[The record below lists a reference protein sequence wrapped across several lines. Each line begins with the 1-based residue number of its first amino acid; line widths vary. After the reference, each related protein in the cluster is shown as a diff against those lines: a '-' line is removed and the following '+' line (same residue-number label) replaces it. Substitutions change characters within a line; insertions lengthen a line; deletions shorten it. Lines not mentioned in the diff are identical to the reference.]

1 MATAHQIQNALLTE
15 HFRYTPL
22 TLLDDII
29 NNVNEL
35 VFRAVNAIEEGLNAI
50 SPQSLGFKL
59 DPNHAEALTSQESK
73 QDALDELKQTELGNG
88 CVQLESLLNS
98 TVDRDFDKFEI
109 YTLRNI
115 LALGHEDEAKD
126 LAGWV
131 QLEHY
136 RHLEVASPDSTP
148 TPEAVQLQR
157 RKLQETQ
164 KLNAMLKAE
173 EAKNAAILEQLH
185 ALLGT
190 NAQQQQ
196 PPGDG
201 SASPF
206 AFLTGSKTSQN
217 VAYTMTH
224 LPALREILLQLKDS
238 LHTLPNARHTAQNDD
253 SRDAKRR
260 TYLDAQSKRAVQRRG
275 VEADSAGAQA
285 GGTGA
290 GGRRV
295 ARDEVEGMEAVVQA
309 LVGGAA
315 PARRDGEQGRD
326 EEMEQ

>member
-1 MATAHQIQNALLTE
+1 MATSQQIQNALLTE

-59 DPNHAEALTSQESK
+59 DPTQAAALTSQESK

-136 RHLEVASPDSTP
+136 RHLDVANADSTP

-173 EAKNAAILEQLH
+173 EAKNAAVLEQLH
-185 ALLGT
+185 TLLGT
-190 NAQQQQ
+190 NGQRQQ
-196 PPGDG
+196 PQGDG

-206 AFLTGSKTSQN
+206 AFLTGSNTSQN
-217 VAYTMTH
+217 VAYTMTQ
-224 LPALREILLQLKDS
+224 LPALRDLLLQLKDS
-238 LHTLPNARHTAQNDD
+238 LHTLPNARHAAQTGD

-275 VEADSAGAQA
+275 IEAGSAATQI

-290 GGRRV
+290 GGRRI
-295 ARDEVEGMEAVVQA
+295 ARDEVEGMEAVLQA
-309 LVGGAA
+309 LGGAA
-315 PARRDGEQGRD
+315 SARRDVEQGRD
-326 EEMEQ
+326 EEIEQ